1 LKAFLTRWQN
11 WIVSIHF
18 WSNLVL
24 DLNDLAM
31 FVQVIR
37 AGSFSEAA
45 RRLRMPANTLSRRI
59 DQLEGTL
66 GTRLLHR
73 TTRKLAPSAA
83 GQALF
88 ERYAPAL
95 DQIIEIERLHA
106 DTQAPSG
113 SVRVTA
119 MAGLFE
125 FFRMEWLVE
134 FYARYPNIRL
144 DFLLD
149 DAATDLISE
158 RIDLALRM
166 GIETGNGFRVRRLAP
181 TAMILAAS
189 PAYLKRRPAPRTLR
203 ELAKHDCLT
212 ISGRHG
218 RNTWRLQGPR
228 GNQEVPVNSRFAVN
242 DMRVLAQACIA
253 GLGIALLPQL
263 MMEPNV
269 AQGKLVRVLPA
280 YRRESTGLGLQLVY
294 TSRPPVPP
302 AVAVFAEFLLEKLG
316 DALPSIFQGNAN
328 RQ

>member
-1 LKAFLTRWQN
+1 M
-11 WIVSIHF
+11 
-18 WSNLVL
+18 L

-31 FVQVIR
+31 FVQVVR

-59 DQLEGTL
+59 DQLEGQL

-73 TTRKLAPSAA
+73 STRKLAPSAE

-95 DQIIEIERLHA
+95 DQIFEIERLHA
-106 DTQAPSG
+106 NAKSPSG

-119 MAGLFE
+119 IAGLFE
-125 FFRMEWLVE
+125 FFRMKWLAE
-134 FYARYPNIRL
+134 FYARYPNISV

-166 GIETGNGFRVRRLAP
+166 GIETRSGLKVRRLAP
-181 TAMILAAS
+181 SAMFLAAS
-189 PAYLKRRPAPRTLR
+189 PAYLERRAAPRTLR
-203 ELAKHDCLT
+203 ELAEQDCLT
-212 ISGRHG
+212 ISNRHG

-228 GNQEVPVNSRFAVN
+228 GSQEVSINSRFAVN

-263 MMEPNV
+263 IVEPII
-269 AQGKLVRVLPA
+269 AQGKLVRVLPNHQRA
-280 YRRESTGLGLQLVY
+280 SSGLGLQLVY

-302 AVAVFAEFLLEKLG
+302 AVAVFAEFLLEKL
-316 DALPSIFQGNAN
+316 DKAMTNPSQNATG
-328 RQ
+328 R

>member
-1 LKAFLTRWQN
+1 M
-11 WIVSIHF
+11 I
-18 WSNLVL
+18 

-31 FVQVIR
+31 FVQVVR
-37 AGSFSEAA
+37 AGSFSGAA
-45 RRLRMPANTLSRRI
+45 RRLGMPANTLSRRI
-59 DQLEGTL
+59 DQFEEQL

-73 TTRKLAPSAA
+73 STRKLAPSTE

-95 DQIIEIERLHA
+95 DQLLEIERLHA
-106 DTQAPSG
+106 DTQTPSG

-134 FYARYPNIRL
+134 FYARYPNISI

-149 DAATDLISE
+149 DTPTDLIAE

-166 GIETGNGFRVRRLAP
+166 GIETGSSLKVRRLAP
-181 TAMILAAS
+181 SALILAAS

-203 ELAKHDCLT
+203 DLAEHDCLT
-212 ISGRHG
+212 ISNRHG
-218 RNTWRLQGPR
+218 RSMWRLQGPR
-228 GNQEVPVNSRFAVN
+228 GSQEVAINSRFAVS
-242 DMRVLAQACIA
+242 DMRVLAQACKA

-263 MMEPNV
+263 LAEPLI
-269 AQGKLVRVLPA
+269 AKGQLVQVLPT
-280 YRRESTGLGLQLVY
+280 YRRASAELGLQLVY

-302 AVAVFAEFLLEKLG
+302 AVAVFGDFLFQKLTE
-316 DALPSIFQGNAN
+316 AMTSS
-328 RQ
+328 

>member
-1 LKAFLTRWQN
+1 M
-11 WIVSIHF
+11 
-18 WSNLVL
+18 L

-31 FVQVIR
+31 FVQVVR

-59 DQLEGTL
+59 DQLEGKL

-73 TTRKLAPSAA
+73 STRKLAPSAA

-88 ERYAPAL
+88 QRYAPPL
-95 DQIIEIERLHA
+95 DQIFEIERLHA

-113 SVRVTA
+113 SVRITA

-125 FFRMEWLVE
+125 FFRIEWLVE
-134 FYARYPNIRL
+134 LYARYPNISI

-149 DAATDLISE
+149 DTATDLVSE
-158 RIDLALRM
+158 RIDLALRT
-166 GIETGNGFRVRRLAP
+166 GIETGSGFRVRRLAP
-181 TAMILAAS
+181 SAMFLAAS

-203 ELAKHDCLT
+203 ELAEHDCLM
-212 ISGRHG
+212 ISTRHG

-228 GNQEVPVNSRFAVN
+228 GSQEVPIKSRFAVN
-242 DMRVLAQACIA
+242 DMRVLAQACIV

-263 MMEPNV
+263 IVEPII
-269 AQGKLVRVLPA
+269 AQGKLVRVLPT
-280 YRRESTGLGLQLVY
+280 YRRASTGFDLQLVY

-302 AVAVFAEFLLEKLG
+302 AVAVVAEFLLEKLADTLPG
-316 DALPSIFQGNAN
+316 ALKSNA
-328 RQ
+328 RGQ

>member
-1 LKAFLTRWQN
+1 M
-11 WIVSIHF
+11 
-18 WSNLVL
+18 L

-31 FVQVIR
+31 FVQVVR

-45 RRLRMPANTLSRRI
+45 RRLGMPPNTLSRRI
-59 DQLEGTL
+59 DQLEGQI

-73 TTRKLAPSAA
+73 STRKLAPSTE

-95 DQIIEIERLHA
+95 DQILEIGRLHA
-106 DTQAPSG
+106 DEQTPSG
-113 SVRVTA
+113 SVRITA

-125 FFRMEWLVE
+125 FFRMECLLE
-134 FYARYPNIRL
+134 FYARYPHISI

-149 DAATDLISE
+149 DTPTDLIAE

-166 GIETGNGFRVRRLAP
+166 GIETRSGLKVRRLAP
-181 TAMILAAS
+181 GAMFLAAS
-189 PAYLKRRPAPRTLR
+189 PAYLERRPAPRTLR
-203 ELAKHDCLT
+203 ELAEHDCLT
-212 ISGRHG
+212 IFNRQG

-228 GNQEVPVNSRFAVN
+228 GSQEVSINSRFAVN
-242 DMRVLAQACIA
+242 DMRVLAQACTA

-263 MMEPNV
+263 IVEPII
-269 AQGKLVRVLPA
+269 AQGKLVRVLPS
-280 YRRESTGLGLQLVY
+280 YRRASTDLGLQLVY

-316 DALPSIFQGNAN
+316 EAMTNLSQNHAS
-328 RQ
+328 R

>member
-1 LKAFLTRWQN
+1 M
-11 WIVSIHF
+11 
-18 WSNLVL
+18 L

-31 FVQVIR
+31 FVQVVR

-59 DQLEGTL
+59 DQLEGQL

-73 TTRKLAPSAA
+73 STRKLATSVE

-95 DQIIEIERLHA
+95 DQILEIEQRLNA
-106 DTQAPSG
+106 DAQAPSG

-125 FFRMEWLVE
+125 FFRIEWLGE
-134 FYARYPNIRL
+134 FYARYPSISV

-149 DAATDLISE
+149 DTATDLISE
-158 RIDLALRM
+158 RIDLAVRM
-166 GIETGNGFRVRRLAP
+166 GIETGSGFKVRRLAP
-181 TAMILAAS
+181 SAMILAAS
-189 PAYLKRRPAPRTLR
+189 PTYLERHPPPHTVR

-212 ISGRHG
+212 ISNRQG
-218 RNTWRLQGPR
+218 RNTWRLLGPR
-228 GNQEVPVNSRFAVN
+228 GSQEVLINSRFSVN
-242 DMRVLAQACIA
+242 DMRVVAQACVA

-263 MMEPNV
+263 MVDPSI
-269 AQGKLVRVLPA
+269 AQGKLVRVLPT
-280 YRRESTGLGLQLVY
+280 YRRASTGLGLQLVF

-302 AVAVFAEFLLEKLG
+302 AVAVFAEFLAEKLSESMSN
-316 DALPSIFQGNAN
+316 PSENHAS
-328 RQ
+328 R

>member
-1 LKAFLTRWQN
+1 M
-11 WIVSIHF
+11 
-18 WSNLVL
+18 L

-31 FVQVIR
+31 FVQVVR

-59 DQLEGTL
+59 DQLEGQL

-73 TTRKLAPSAA
+73 STRKLAPSAE

-88 ERYAPAL
+88 ERYSPAL
-95 DQIIEIERLHA
+95 DQILEIERLQSDA
-106 DTQAPSG
+106 QAPSG

-134 FYARYPNIRL
+134 FYARYPNITV

-149 DAATDLISE
+149 DTATDLISE

-166 GIETGNGFRVRRLAP
+166 GIETGSGFKVRRLAP
-181 TAMILAAS
+181 STMILAAS
-189 PAYLKRRPAPRTLR
+189 PAYLERHPEPRTLR
-203 ELAKHDCLT
+203 ELAERDCLT

-218 RNTWRLQGPR
+218 RTTWRLQGPR
-228 GNQEVPVNSRFAVN
+228 GSQEVPINGRFSVN
-242 DMRVLAQACIA
+242 DMRVLAQACVA

-263 MMEPNV
+263 IVEPII
-269 AQGKLVRVLPA
+269 AQGKLLRVLPT
-280 YRRESTGLGLQLVY
+280 YRRASTGLGLQLVY

-302 AVAVFAEFLLEKLG
+302 AVAVFADFLVEKLR
-316 DALPSIFQGNAN
+316 DAIPGTIQSNAS
-328 RQ
+328 RE

>member
-1 LKAFLTRWQN
+1 M
-11 WIVSIHF
+11 I
-18 WSNLVL
+18 

-45 RRLRMPANTLSRRI
+45 RRLHMPANTLSRRI
-59 DQLEGTL
+59 DQLEGQL

-73 TTRKLAPSAA
+73 STRKLAPSTE

-95 DQIIEIERLHA
+95 DQILEIERLHA

-119 MAGLFE
+119 MLGLFE
-125 FFRMEWLVE
+125 FFRMEWLGE
-134 FYARYPNIRL
+134 FYARYPNISI

-149 DAATDLISE
+149 DTPTDMIAE

-166 GIETGNGFRVRRLAP
+166 GIETSSGFKVRRLAP
-181 TAMILAAS
+181 NALILAAS

-203 ELAKHDCLT
+203 ELAEHDCLT
-212 ISGRHG
+212 ISNRQG
-218 RNTWRLQGPR
+218 RNMWRLQGPR
-228 GNQEVPVNSRFAVN
+228 GSQEVAINSRFAVN
-242 DMRVLAQACIA
+242 DMRVLAQACTT

-263 MMEPNV
+263 LAEPLI
-269 AQGKLVRVLPA
+269 AKGQLIHVLPT
-280 YRRESTGLGLQLVY
+280 YRRASAELGLQLVY

-302 AVAVFAEFLLEKLG
+302 AVAVFGDFLFEKLSETMISHQRNE
-316 DALPSIFQGNAN
+316 DRN
-328 RQ
+328 R